1 MTKYRVKVFFMHE
14 REEAAASAAE
24 NEATLTETEWTESY
38 VIGVVDS
45 KDVSRLTRDGLVIKP
60 IEIIESRSDASSS
73 AIAVQRT
80 RVRGGGPAAGVPR
93 GLARMQGP
101 RLLASTIADKGAD
114 EKIISEDAH
123 RPQFYIVRLN
133 GPLTEKRR
141 GELNDI
147 RLIERLSS
155 NRYTCRLTPR
165 EVRACAELSFV
176 DSIEL
181 YSGADTLRVA
191 DAERGGE
198 PFSREHTFRGQGTV
212 SASPRFTLP
221 HAVRMHRAEDL
232 PRVERW
238 LRKEGAKPVV
248 THPDALRV
256 SLRQG
261 SDVLIE
267 LSRLPEVAVVE
278 ELQPP
283 RLLDRMAREILG
295 IERSGKPQHRFEG
308 EGQIIGVA
316 DTGIDDS
323 HPDFKGRVIG
333 ISALGRPNDHS
344 DPEGHGT
351 HVAGCALGDGARSNG
366 DVCGAAP
373 KAKLFFQSILD
384 ANGGL
389 GGLPHNLETLF
400 AEAYQKGVRIHN
412 NSWGAFAYAR
422 YSEMSLDVD
431 RFVAAHPDMLIV
443 IAAGNDGIAVPREQG
458 AKVNA
463 HSGFVD
469 WPSVADP
476 ATAKNGLTVGASRN
490 SRTSGGYAMLTWGE
504 AWRENYPKRPI
515 ASQKVSGDP
524 ECIAAFSSRGPSD
537 DLRIKPDIV
546 APGTDIAAAKSSQAA
561 LYKFWGAYPN
571 NPHYAFMGGTS
582 MAAPYVAGC
591 AALVRECFQKEGKWK
606 EPSAALLKATLVNGT
621 RRITGACAVAP
632 LPGEPNFH
640 QGFGRIDMAASI
652 PGSAAPGLSLAFVD
666 TWKTP
671 AQILKRTGQRFR
683 YLITVGDRLP
693 MRICLAWTDPAARGL
708 QNNLL
713 LLVDNV
719 TGEKF
724 VGNGNA
730 AAVLNIA
737 GMSYDRNNNI
747 QIVRIDKPKSGG
759 HTIVVLAE
767 NLLEPPQTFALV
779 VTGDLK
785 SRPSLV
791 SELFPEI

>member
-1 MTKYRVKVFFMHE
+1 MAKYRVKVFFMHE
-14 REEAAASAAE
+14 SEEAAAKAAV
-24 NEATLTETEWTESY
+24 TLTETEWTDSY
-38 VIGVVDS
+38 VIGVIDS
-45 KDVSRLTRDGLVIKP
+45 KDIAGLAREGLVVKP
-60 IEIIESRSDASSS
+60 VERIEPQSDTASPS
-73 AIAVQRT
+73 IAVRSIG
-80 RVRGGGPAAGVPR
+80 VRGGEQAGGAAR
-93 GLARMQGP
+93 GLSGTRGP
-101 RLLASTIADKGAD
+101 RPLAITTAGKGAD
-114 EKIISEDAH
+114 EKIVSEDAH
-123 RPQFYIVRLN
+123 RPQFYIVRLS
-133 GPLTEKRR
+133 GPLTEERR
-141 GELNDI
+141 GKLKGI

-155 NRYTCRLTPR
+155 NRYTCRLKAE
-165 EVRACAELSFV
+165 EVRVCAALPFV
-176 DSIEL
+176 DSIQL
-181 YSGADTLRVA
+181 YSEADTLRVV

-198 PFSREHTFRGQGTV
+198 PEPSTAGRAFRGQGTV

-221 HAVRMHRAEDL
+221 HAVRVHRAEDL
-232 PRVERW
+232 PGVERW
-238 LRKEGAKPVV
+238 LKKRGSKPVV

-256 SLRQG
+256 SLRQD
-261 SDVLIE
+261 SDDLIE
-267 LSRLPEVAVVE
+267 LARLPEVAVVE
-278 ELQPP
+278 ELQQP

-295 IERSGKPQHRFEG
+295 VERSGKPQHRFEG

-323 HPDFKGRVIG
+323 HPDFKDRVIG
-333 ISALGRPNDHS
+333 ISALGRPGDHS

-351 HVAGCALGDGARSNG
+351 HVAGCALGDGVKSNG

-373 KAKLFFQSILD
+373 KAKLFFQSVLD

-389 GGLPHNLETLF
+389 GGLPYNLKTLF
-400 AEAYQKGVRIHN
+400 AEAYEKGVRIHN

-443 IAAGNDGIAVPREQG
+443 IAAGNDGIAVPREPG
-458 AKVNA
+458 AKTSA

-469 WPSVADP
+469 WPSVAAP

-537 DLRIKPDIV
+537 DLRIKPDVV

-571 NPHYAFMGGTS
+571 NPLYAFMGGTS

-606 EPSAALLKATLVNGT
+606 EPSAALLKATLINGT
-621 RRITGACAVAP
+621 RRITGVCAVAP
-632 LPGEPNFH
+632 LAGEPNFH
-640 QGFGRIDMAASI
+640 QGFGRIDMAATI
-652 PGSAAPGLSLAFVD
+652 PAPAAPGFALAFVD
-666 TWKTP
+666 SWKTP
-671 AQILKRTGQRFR
+671 AQIFERTGQRFR
-683 YLITVGDRLP
+683 YEITVGDKLP
-693 MRICLAWTDPAARGL
+693 LRICLAWTDPAARGL

-713 LLVDNV
+713 LLADNAA
-719 TGEKF
+719 GEKF

-737 GMSYDRNNNI
+737 GMKGDPNNNV
-747 QIVRIDKPKSGG
+747 QIVRIDKPKPGR
-759 HTIVVLAE
+759 HTIVVSAE
-767 NLLEPPQTFALV
+767 NLLDPPQTFALV

-785 SRPSLV
+785 SRPSPV
-791 SELFPEI
+791 SEL